1 MKIKTF
7 IHAALLVIPMAFNGI
22 AQAGGQTIPWA
33 KNTGDVESNHIAAVG
48 QNLNAGHQQVTKTQE
63 GVWAA
68 NTGSIADDEKALTN
82 APNPASNSAL
92 AGALIK
98 G

>member
-7 IHAALLVIPMAFNGI
+7 IHTPLLVIPMAFSGI
-22 AQAGGQTIPWA
+22 AQAGDQTIPWA

-68 NTGSIADDEKALTN
+68 NTGSIFSDEKALTGGQ
-82 APNPASNSAL
+82 NSAP
-92 AGALIK
+92 K
-98 G
+98 TMP